1 VSAIV
6 DMDDPLAGTPPPPRD
21 TPPSPHDPAEQG
33 QPPKEPRK
41 RVRNRGKTAADTQLK
56 LDLKEIESKLSDL
69 LQIPAV
75 PMAAAGDVWPA
86 QHIEARSP
94 ALAKAIAHTCKEN
107 IQLREKLL
115 QLLRVGDGAS
125 LLIAAL
131 TYAAPVAMYYGIV
144 PAPPILKAQLQ
155 VPDRARVRQAS
166 MMEQMRQY
174 EREEKMARDTEFTA
188 ATGEPVPSE
197 DAQAYDP
204 ENPRHTPPPPGEAQ
218 TSPPQ
223 TL

>member
-33 QPPKEPRK
+33 QAPKEPRK
-41 RVRNRGKTAADTQLK
+41 RVRNRGKTAADAQLK

-94 ALAKAIAHTCKEN
+94 ALAKAIAHACKEN
-107 IQLREKLL
+107 VQLREKLL

-131 TYAAPVAMYYGIV
+131 AYAAPVAMYYGIV

-155 VPDRARVRQAS
+155 VPDRATVRQAS
-166 MMEQMRQY
+166 MMEQMRAY
-174 EREEKMARDTEFTA
+174 EQQQREEEAQQD
-188 ATGEPVPSE
+188 VQSD

-204 ENPRHTPPPPGEAQ
+204 ENPRHTPPPAEQAQ
-218 TSPPQ
+218 TSPPP
-223 TL
+223 TI